1 MVKAF
6 FEVSEITE
14 TVAFILTASGVTLT
28 FPSALTVI
36 ERVSACDAGAIAS
49 ERAMAKSG
57 ISDLVD
63 LGRYFRMGLVSLNGS
78 EKGNKWENSQVT
90 IISHCTLEALT
101 EAAKVLRDGKI
112 VIFPTETV
120 YGIGADA
127 DNASAVRR
135 IYEIKGRPRNHPV
148 IVHLAS
154 LQEAEYWIESI
165 PEYALALARNFW
177 PGSMT
182 LILPRSKNAEDFLTG
197 GQESIGLRVPS
208 HPIALKLLEEFH
220 RVGGHGIAAPSAN
233 LFGQVSPTTADA
245 AGEQLG
251 ASLAPD
257 EMILDGG
264 PCSVG
269 IESTVIDCTSGAP
282 RILRPG
288 AITEQM
294 IEEVTG
300 IKVKEREDM
309 IRVSG
314 ALENHYAP
322 KAKVLVSEVGSE
334 GAGFLA
340 LADIET
346 PPGQIRLASPRNV
359 DEYARIL
366 YSALREADNRGLDQ
380 IVVVPP
386 SGTGL
391 AIAICDRIEKARSK
405 S

>member
-1 MVKAF
+1 
-6 FEVSEITE
+6 
-14 TVAFILTASGVTLT
+14 
-28 FPSALTVI
+28 
-36 ERVSACDAGAIAS
+36 
-49 ERAMAKSG
+49 
-57 ISDLVD
+57 
-63 LGRYFRMGLVSLNGS
+63 MGLVSLNGS

-101 EAAKVLRDGKI
+101 EAAKVLRDGKL

-127 DNASAVRR
+127 ANASAVRR

-245 AGEQLG
+245 AWEQLG

-264 PCSVG
+264 PCLVG
-269 IESTVIDCTSGAP
+269 IESTVIDCTSGTP

-300 IKVKEREDM
+300 IKVKERDDL

-334 GAGFLA
+334 GAGF
-340 LADIET
+340 
-346 PPGQIRLASPRNV
+346 
-359 DEYARIL
+359 
-366 YSALREADNRGLDQ
+366 
-380 IVVVPP
+380 
-386 SGTGL
+386 
-391 AIAICDRIEKARSK
+391 
-405 S
+405 